1 MVPSSARYK
10 TSIPSMGS
18 NIANLQQLRPVTFQL
33 KSDPQGNL
41 QYGLVAEEVAIV
53 YPELVIRGESGTVD
67 GVRYDELTPFP
78 LNEVVQQQLR
88 VAAQDP
94 RLIELQQQLADLVQT
109 DRMMQSARLKLQ
121 AREVTVAK
129 P

>member
-1 MVPSSARYK
+1 
-10 TSIPSMGS
+10 MGS

-67 GVRYDELTPFP
+67 GVRYDELTPFL